1 LGSGDVA
8 TTEIDPYIHAGKSI
22 VEIGWNKGLTIV
34 DSSCIPRN
42 AYPATHWQ
50 RVFRKTQKR
59 PKA

>member
-34 DSSCIPRN
+34 VYSEKRISSDSLAARLSKNTFLKR
-42 AYPATHWQ
+42 
-50 RVFRKTQKR
+50 RK
-59 PKA
+59 A